1 MINIFQI
8 DNKDALQF
16 EMELES
22 FDLTELITDVI
33 ERDFRTEF
41 HFKELNDEEID
52 LIENIIND
60 LK

>member
-33 ERDFRTEF
+33 EQDFRTEY

-52 LIENIIND
+52 MIENIIND